1 VSILGYIQR
10 GGSPTAFDRLLGT
23 RLGEHAVQQ
32 LVKGEIGK
40 MAGLIG
46 SRVVTTDL
54 EKVIGRKR
62 EVDLSLY
69 EMARM
74 LEVYPPRQP

>member
-1 VSILGYIQR
+1 
-10 GGSPTAFDRLLGT
+10 
-23 RLGEHAVQQ
+23 
-32 LVKGEIGK
+32 
-40 MAGLIG
+40 
-46 SRVVTTDL
+46 VTTDL